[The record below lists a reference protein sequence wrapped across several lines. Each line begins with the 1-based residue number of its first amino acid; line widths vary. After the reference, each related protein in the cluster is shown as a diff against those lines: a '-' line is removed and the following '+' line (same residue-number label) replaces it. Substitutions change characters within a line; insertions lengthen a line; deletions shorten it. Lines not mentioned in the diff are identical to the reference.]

1 MAGDVNKIF
10 GDRET
15 ALILQKAAELQAE
28 RGGRTTGLTLDELR
42 QIAGEAGIEPDL
54 VDAALAELRRPKEP
68 SRPPQ
73 RKVRGTQTRW
83 EQRVELPVR
92 LDNEDV
98 RAVLAQLE
106 AEFGGHGT
114 ITELNCG
121 TVWTH
126 HRLRHGHTHA
136 AVEAGESGTR
146 LHVALERLTRRRYL
160 RRAGGAIGTVVGG
173 LIGVSIG
180 EPSAIAFFAPLGMA
194 SGNLIGRGAWRLVAP
209 RFAKRLD
216 RLISTLSGEAMR
228 NGTPVM
234 AAPKDS
240 ASRRELGRAPAGVPD
255 ESTGWTGAP
264 PRR

>member
-1 MAGDVNKIF
+1 MAGDVNKVF

-28 RGGRTTGLTLDELR
+28 RGGRSTGLTLDELR

-68 SRPPQ
+68 TPPPR
-73 RKVRGTQTRW
+73 RKVRGTRTRW
-83 EQRVELPVR
+83 EQRTELPVR

-106 AEFGGHGT
+106 AEFGGQGT
-114 ITELNCG
+114 ITELSCG

-126 HRLRHGHTHA
+126 YRLRRGHTHA
-136 AVEAGESGTR
+136 AVEAAEGGTR
-146 LHVALERLTRRRYL
+146 IHVALERLTQRKFM
-160 RRAGGAIGTVVGG
+160 RRAGGVIGTALGG
-173 LIGVSIG
+173 FIGLATG
-180 EPSAIAFFAPLGMA
+180 EEAAFAILALLGIA
-194 SGNLIGRGAWRLVAP
+194 SGNLVGRGAWRMAAS

-216 RLISTLSGEAMR
+216 RLMSTLSGEAMR

-240 ASRRELGRAPAGVPD
+240 ASKRELGRAPAGVSGD
-255 ESTGWTGAP
+255 STG
-264 PRR
+264 